1 MDFIIKIADRSPDAT
16 GKVPAYASY
25 FDSNFINLE
34 AGIETL
40 AKLGFF
46 EGLVSSPEL
55 SVDGLKIS
63 FTAFVAYTLVG
74 VYCSLSASDVT
85 HDAAD
90 ETNPRIDIITIN
102 PEVQLD
108 EDDEIVSTGEV
119 VITKGT
125 AAANPSIPTTPED
138 HFKIAEVD
146 IAAGSSTASIRNWR
160 PNYHPFAMLRA
171 KGQASPDMTVRVNF
185 FRGYLGGN
193 VLVEA
198 DAQDSPEFSAP
209 ASGKARID
217 VLHIDNSGTLS
228 ITQGTVATSPAEP
241 TGPVYPED
249 EIPICEVFLQGGT
262 TAIYQWQIKD
272 VRPIFGSSI
281 DSPATDG
288 LHKHQIA
295 RATYDFSEHGGSQGD
310 IGLGVSLP
318 DNAIVVKAWYE
329 VLTTLESNTDAATIA
344 IGLPTD
350 DPGGIFEAI
359 AISDDDNPWD
369 SGNYSARMDA
379 SEKTTAS
386 REITVTIANEDVT
399 AGKFIVWC
407 EYVVS
412 D

>member
-1 MDFIIKIADRSPDAT
+1 MDFIIKVADRPPDAT
-16 GKVPAYASY
+16 GKVPANASY
-25 FDSNFINLE
+25 VDKNFVNLE
-34 AGIETL
+34 VGIETL
-40 AKLGFF
+40 AKYGFS
-46 EGLVSSPEL
+46 EGLNSPPEL
-55 SVDGLKIS
+55 SVNGLIIS
-63 FTAFVAYTLVG
+63 FSAFQCYTITG
-74 VYCSLSASDVT
+74 VYCSLTSGDATHETADAS
-85 HDAAD
+85 
-90 ETNPRIDIITIN
+90 NPRIDIITVD
-102 PEVQLD
+102 PEVQLSGG
-108 EDDEIVSTGEV
+108 EIVSTGKVE
-119 VITKGT
+119 ITKGT
-125 AAANPSIPTTPED
+125 AAANPIIPATPPS

-160 PNYHPFAMLRA
+160 PSYLPFAMLRA
-171 KGQASPDMTVRVNF
+171 KEQPSPDMTLKVNF

-228 ITQGTVATSPAEP
+228 ITQGTVATSPTDP
-241 TGPVYPED
+241 TRPDYPEN
-249 EIPICEVFLQGGT
+249 EVAICEVLLQGGE
-262 TAIYQWQIKD
+262 TAIYQSQIKD
-272 VRPIFGSSI
+272 VRPIFGSTI

-288 LHKHQIA
+288 LHHHQVA

-310 IGLGVSLP
+310 IGLGISLP

-350 DPGGIFEAI
+350 DPGGIFEAV

-369 SGNYSARMDA
+369 SGNYSTRMDP